1 MHVKLSK
8 PVQNILKNFVKTTKF
23 WQDNYLIL
31 REFKHFPKITVIA
44 LLFSFIAAIVEGFNV
59 TLLAAFLQNLTTPN
73 VPFQTKFELL
83 NTLLGADDPSP
94 LNRLYRVSLL
104 LFLSAWIRSGLNYL
118 AQLYTEITQLTLV
131 DRLRK
136 QIFEKL
142 QSVKI
147 DYFNTTKSG
156 ELINT
161 ITTELEK
168 LKQAFGDAAFLFS
181 RTLNAVVYLISMFW
195 ISWQLSIIS
204 LMLFSLLAV
213 GLSTLNSRVREAS
226 FDVTKA
232 NNKFTSIAIEFIN
245 GIRTVHAFSTE
256 DFERKRYYNAS
267 LNLVNHS
274 KKIASVWMIVK
285 PLAEALATTILVAM
299 IVLAFTVFVTK
310 GLLQTAFLLTFF
322 FVLFRLVPIIQDIN
336 GVATHISTMYGSS
349 EVVKKLLEI
358 DERQYFHNGHI
369 EFPGLRRSIE
379 FVSVDFGYDSES
391 LVLSNIRLMIERGRM
406 TALVGASGA
415 GKTTLADL
423 IPRFYDP
430 TRGHVFID
438 GVDLRDLEI
447 KSLRRKIAVVSQDT
461 FIFNTSVLNNI
472 AYGSEGATDEEI
484 YKAAQLANALEFIQ
498 EMPEGFNT
506 QLGDRGVRLSGG
518 QRQRIA
524 IARALLRNPEIL
536 ILDEA
541 TSALDTVSEKLIQES
556 IEKLSV
562 GRTVIVIAHR
572 LSTIVRAD
580 KVVVLEQGQIVEQG
594 GYQELLDIK
603 GKLWKYHQMQHQL
616 N

>member
-8 PVQNILKNFVKTTKF
+8 PVQNILKNLVKTTKF
-23 WQDNYLIL
+23 WQENYLIL
-31 REFKHFPKITVIA
+31 REFKHFPKIAAIA
-44 LLFSFIAAIVEGFNV
+44 LLFSFIAAIFEGLNV

-83 NTLLGADDPSP
+83 NTLLGADDPLP
-94 LNRLYRVSLL
+94 LNRLYRVSFL
-104 LFLSAWIRSGLNYL
+104 LFVSAWIRSGLNYL
-118 AQLYTEITQLTLV
+118 AQFYTEITQLTLV

-147 DYFNTTKSG
+147 GYFNNTKSG

-181 RTLNAVVYLISMFW
+181 RTLNAVVYLTSMFW

-232 NNKFTSIAIEFIN
+232 NNNFTSIAIEFIN

-267 LNLVNHS
+267 LKLVNHS

-358 DERQYFHNGHI
+358 DELQYFHNGHI
-369 EFPGLRRSIE
+369 EFSGLKRSIE

-438 GVDLRDLEI
+438 GVDLRDIEI